1 MGAALAL
8 LALLALALA
17 AVTDGGSGAVPRGH
31 LCEAP
36 VGDARRFLAALLAV
50 TAGAAALAVSNQ
62 RTPEPGTAADA
73 YYAQVRIVLY
83 DTREA
88 VQFSIRERMVGSE
101 GDTAL
106 AATAVASISGRLRDV
121 PPPPDLRAAHER
133 LIRVADVASGE
144 LSETNDERHRGSDRR
159 RAADHGTHRTH
170 LP

>member
-1 MGAALAL
+1 M
-8 LALLALALA
+8 
-17 AVTDGGSGAVPRGH
+17 
-31 LCEAP
+31 
-36 VGDARRFLAALLAV
+36 GDARRFLAALLAV

-88 VQFSIRERMVGSE
+88 VQFSIRERIVGSE

-106 AATAVASISGRLRDV
+106 AATAVASMSGRLRDV
-121 PPPPDLRAAHER
+121 PPPPDLQAAHER

-144 LSETNDERHRGSDRR
+144 LSETNDDPDAIGAAIVAERRITELIGLAHILE
-159 RAADHGTHRTH
+159 RAGNMAGG
-170 LP
+170 